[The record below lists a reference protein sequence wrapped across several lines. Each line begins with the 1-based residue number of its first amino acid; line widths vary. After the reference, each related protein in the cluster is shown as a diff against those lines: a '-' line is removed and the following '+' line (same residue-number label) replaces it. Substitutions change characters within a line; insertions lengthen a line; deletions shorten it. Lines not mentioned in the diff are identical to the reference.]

1 MDDIEPRLIRCFSS
15 VFPGLS
21 SEEIRKA
28 NAETVAA
35 WDSLAAVTL
44 VAVLQEEF
52 GVQIDFGD
60 LPNLGSFDAVKSY
73 LENQNAGAPRT
84 SSGT

>member
-1 MDDIEPRLIRCFSS
+1 MDELQDRLLRCFSS
-15 VFPGLS
+15 VFPKLPPDQLRLAS
-21 SEEIRKA
+21 VQ
-28 NAETVAA
+28 TVRV

-60 LPNLGSFDAVKSY
+60 LPKLDSFDAVEYY
-73 LENQNAGAPRT
+73 LDSVGV
-84 SSGT
+84 SGNGHK